1 MSDKALIMYSR
12 TIPCPDCERARQLL
26 EAHAVPFREVMID
39 QDPAAQSFVEAL
51 TGYRSVPTLVVAR
64 PDGSVEGHLEGEEAA
79 VRWLIDL
86 IYDGPGGARVDRV
99 EARDSEVEG
108 FAGFEVRH

>member
-1 MSDKALIMYSR
+1 MIR
-12 TIPCPDCERARQLL
+12 RRVVVRGHVQGVFFRAWTR
-26 EAHAVPFREVMID
+26 D
-39 QDPAAQSFVEAL
+39 QAKKHDVK
-51 TGYRSVPTLVVAR
+51 GWIRNC